1 MRDVSDSRPKVYSGR
16 QDECAQRHERENC
29 CVDRIV
35 LEGMSFS
42 GRHGVRPAERDQP
55 QEFKVTIELEADLS
69 EPGRTDRL
77 EDTVDYTKVRAIAR
91 EVIEG
96 EPAKL
101 LESLAARIAN
111 RVLALPKVAA
121 VMVRVAK
128 RPASMAPIDAAAV
141 HIRRTRV

>member
-1 MRDVSDSRPKVYSGR
+1 M
-16 QDECAQRHERENC
+16 
-29 CVDRIV
+29 DRIV

-42 GRHGVRPAERDQP
+42 GRHGVRPAEREHP

-91 EVIEG
+91 QAIEG

-101 LESLAARIAN
+101 LETLATRIADG
-111 RVLALPKVAA
+111 VLGLPKVA
-121 VMVRVAK
+121 VVTVSVAK
-128 RPASMAPIDAAAV
+128 RPASMMPIDAAAV
-141 HIRRTRV
+141 HIRRTRA

>member
-1 MRDVSDSRPKVYSGR
+1 M
-16 QDECAQRHERENC
+16 
-29 CVDRIV
+29 DRIV

-55 QEFKVTIELEADLS
+55 QEFKVNVELEADLS

-77 EDTVDYTKVRAIAR
+77 EDTVDYRKVRAIAR

-101 LESLAARIAN
+101 LESLAARIADG
-111 RVLALPKVAA
+111 VLALPKVAA
-121 VMVRVAK
+121 VTVRVAK

>member
-1 MRDVSDSRPKVYSGR
+1 M
-16 QDECAQRHERENC
+16 
-29 CVDRIV
+29 DRIV

-42 GRHGVRPAERDQP
+42 GRHGVRPAEREHP

-91 EVIEG
+91 QAIEG

-101 LESLAARIAN
+101 LETLATRIADG
-111 RVLALPKVAA
+111 VLALPKVA
-121 VMVRVAK
+121 VVTVRVAK
-128 RPASMAPIDAAAV
+128 RPASMMPIDAAAV
-141 HIRRTRV
+141 HIKRTRA

>member
-1 MRDVSDSRPKVYSGR
+1 M
-16 QDECAQRHERENC
+16 
-29 CVDRIV
+29 DRIV

-55 QEFKVTIELEADLS
+55 QEFKVTVELEADLS

-77 EDTVDYTKVRAIAR
+77 EDTVDYTKVRAITR

-121 VMVRVAK
+121 VTVRVAK
-128 RPASMAPIDAAAV
+128 RPASMVPIDAAAV
-141 HIRRTRV
+141 HIRRTRA